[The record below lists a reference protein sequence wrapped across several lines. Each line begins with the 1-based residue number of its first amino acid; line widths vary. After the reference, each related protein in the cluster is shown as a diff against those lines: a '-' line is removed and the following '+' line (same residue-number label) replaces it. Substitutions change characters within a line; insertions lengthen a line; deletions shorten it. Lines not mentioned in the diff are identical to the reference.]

1 MTVEQAEDVS
11 DSEGGALVLF
21 VEKKKKS
28 GGADGGWRLIGSS
41 RGKKIEDALTIS

>member
-21 VEKKKKS
+21 VSKKQKS
-28 GGADGGWRLIGSS
+28 GGGDGGWRLIVFS
-41 RGKKIEDALTIS
+41 RLVKQSKTP